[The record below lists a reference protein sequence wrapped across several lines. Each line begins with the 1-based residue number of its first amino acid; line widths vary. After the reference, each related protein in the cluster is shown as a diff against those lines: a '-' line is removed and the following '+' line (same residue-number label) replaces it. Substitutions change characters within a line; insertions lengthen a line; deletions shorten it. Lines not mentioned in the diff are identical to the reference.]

1 MIQVKNGINT
11 LIDIQNIKHSTP
23 LSIIDM
29 NVLNKSLKSK
39 KKISRNI
46 NLNGTIFNNLLEN
59 YNYSNLN
66 ERKNAIVGKGS
77 LFDGKGYIN
86 SYGYGW
92 KNNMIRNIYR
102 ICYNN
107 KIVKILSIGY
117 VTEASSNKGNGKNKS
132 TAFEENQLNSNEY
145 EDRKSIRGNNVNDK
159 NIFNNE
165 DNKILNRHE
174 HVDVSILNVEE
185 EIINNLKFILKISK
199 LYMYQY
205 IIFNEIV
212 VKNCKHLLI
221 YNKTGTGKTL
231 CYLLPLIQK
240 IINDKFDCSR
250 NVLILTQNIYL
261 CKQLYIYIL
270 SIYPNLNVCI
280 LSDENDSFSNMKK
293 MRSSVVVKNSIINKE
308 EFNTDMQIENSG
320 IHFYLCTPNKFES
333 YIKNYKN
340 KKKNDKNIMNNVLNC
355 VNTIVVDEFDYI
367 IENRRLI
374 FNFLFYYSS
383 KNRLNS
389 IENGIDKK
397 ENNNNYDNL
406 NYKDF
411 NMYLFTAN
419 INELMMKKINEH
431 LSDFIF
437 FDFVN
442 GIKEV
447 IKNNENENIASCSS
461 NKNKN
466 DNSFQLLSKE
476 NKKYS
481 LCNLNISHFIC
492 KINTPSKYKYV
503 PYFLNIFFF
512 NQKGISN
519 KNQSMLEQQKQF
531 NDINKDEY
539 DSNKLISDYMNQNTS
554 TIIEDGGKI
563 NKCIIFSNSK
573 DEVEKLYENAFLKP
587 HAVMIH
593 SDLLTAQKNENINLF
608 KLGKKSILI
617 TTDIVSRGLDIEN
630 VVFILNYSPP
640 VSPNDYVHRSGRTGR
655 GKEKGVCLTI
665 YHKYEYRNLEKV
677 IKYTKN
683 NFQVI
688 LCPHADEVYKFSVDT
703 LTDTIMK
710 IPPEKYEF
718 LHNKSRELFEA
729 YNTRIIAQILSI
741 LLKFDKKGQDISLLS
756 GKKNYTSV
764 LIKDPFFELIK
775 NKDDII
781 NMLKATIG
789 SGNFSSIVGDVAKCD
804 EGYIADIC
812 SSSVNKIINLFNN
825 SNSHYRN
832 KGVEINTIIELPQI
846 VREKK
851 TAMKKNKKTPWIKY
865 KLQRKKVIIL
875 GRKEDKHKKKGTA
888 EFIKDINR
896 PI

>member
-1 MIQVKNGINT
+1 MIRAKNGINT
-11 LIDIQNIKHSTP
+11 LIDIQNINNSSH

-29 NVLNKSLKSK
+29 NVLSKSLKGG

-46 NLNGTIFNNLLEN
+46 NLNRTICNNFLEN
-59 YNYSNLN
+59 YNYSSLI
-66 ERKNAIVGKGS
+66 ERKNGIVSKDSRFGGKE
-77 LFDGKGYIN
+77 YIKR
-86 SYGYGW
+86 YGYGW
-92 KNNMIRNIYR
+92 KNDMVRNT
-102 ICYNN
+102 N
-107 KIVKILSIGY
+107 KIIKILSIGY
-117 VTEASSNKGNGKNKS
+117 YTEANNNKGNDKNKN
-132 TAFEENQLNSNEY
+132 TVFEENELNSNKY
-145 EDRKSIRGNNVNDK
+145 EEWKSPQINNVNDK

-174 HVDVSILNVEE
+174 HIDVNILNVDE
-185 EIINNLKFILKISK
+185 EIINNLKFILKINK

-240 IINDKFDCSR
+240 IINDKFDCNR

-293 MRSSVVVKNSIINKE
+293 MRSSVVVKNNIINKE
-308 EFNTDMQIENSG
+308 NFNTDMEIENSG

-333 YIKNYKN
+333 YIKSYKN

-383 KNRLNS
+383 KNGLNF
-389 IENGIDKK
+389 IENEINKK

-431 LSDFIF
+431 LFDFIF

-442 GIKEV
+442 GIKET
-447 IKNNENENIASCSS
+447 IKNKENENTISCNS
-461 NKNKN
+461 NKNKK

-512 NQKGISN
+512 NQKGLSN
-519 KNQSMLEQQKQF
+519 KNQSMLERQKQF
-531 NDINKDEY
+531 NDIDKEEY
-539 DSNKLISDYMNQNTS
+539 DSNKLISDYMNKNTS
-554 TIIEDGGKI
+554 TIIEDGDKI

-608 KLGKKSILI
+608 KLGKKKILI

-688 LCPHADEVYKFSVDT
+688 LCPHTDEVYKFSVDT

-710 IPPEKYEF
+710 MPPEKYES
-718 LHNKSRELFEA
+718 LHNKSKELFEK

-741 LLKFDKKGQDISLLS
+741 LLKFDKKGQNISLLS

-781 NMLKATIG
+781 NMLKVTIG
-789 SGNFSSIVGDVAKCD
+789 SGNFSSIVGDIAKCD

-851 TAMKKNKKTPWIKY
+851 NVMKKNKKTPWIKY
-865 KLQRKKVIIL
+865 KLQRKKIIIL
-875 GRKEDKHKKKGTA
+875 GRKEDKYKKKGTA

>member
-1 MIQVKNGINT
+1 MIRVKNGMNT
-11 LIDIQNIKHSTP
+11 LIDIQNINHSIH

-29 NVLNKSLKSK
+29 NVLSKSLKSG

-46 NLNGTIFNNLLEN
+46 NLNGTVCNNFLEN
-59 YNYSNLN
+59 YNYSNLI
-66 ERKNAIVGKGS
+66 ERKNGIVSKDSRFGGKE
-77 LFDGKGYIN
+77 YIK

-92 KNNMIRNIYR
+92 KNDMLRNTYR

-107 KIVKILSIGY
+107 KIIKILSIGY
-117 VTEASSNKGNGKNKS
+117 YTEANNNKGDYKNKN
-132 TAFEENQLNSNEY
+132 TVFEENQLNSNEY
-145 EDRKSIRGNNVNDK
+145 EKQNSPRVNNVNDK

-174 HVDVSILNVEE
+174 HVGVSILNVDE
-185 EIINNLKFILKISK
+185 EIINNLKFILKINK

-205 IIFNEIV
+205 IVFNEIV

-240 IINDKFDCSR
+240 IINNKFDCNR

-293 MRSSVVVKNSIINKE
+293 MRSSVVVKNNIINKE
-308 EFNTDMQIENSG
+308 GFNTDIQIENSG

-367 IENRRLI
+367 VENRRFI

-383 KNRLNS
+383 KNGLSS
-389 IENGIDKK
+389 IENEIDKK

-431 LSDFIF
+431 LFDFIF

-442 GIKEV
+442 GIKET
-447 IKNNENENIASCSS
+447 IKNKENENIISCNS
-461 NKNKN
+461 NKNKK

-512 NQKGISN
+512 NQKGLSN
-519 KNQSMLEQQKQF
+519 KNQSMLERKKQF
-531 NDINKDEY
+531 NDIDKEEY
-539 DSNKLISDYMNQNTS
+539 DSNKLISDYMNKNTS
-554 TIIEDGGKI
+554 TIIEDGEKI

-573 DEVEKLYENAFLKP
+573 DEVK
-587 HAVMIH
+587 
-593 SDLLTAQKNENINLF
+593 
-608 KLGKKSILI
+608 
-617 TTDIVSRGLDIEN
+617 
-630 VVFILNYSPP
+630 
-640 VSPNDYVHRSGRTGR
+640 YVYMCVH
-655 GKEKGVCLTI
+655 
-665 YHKYEYRNLEKV
+665 
-677 IKYTKN
+677 
-683 NFQVI
+683 
-688 LCPHADEVYKFSVDT
+688 
-703 LTDTIMK
+703 
-710 IPPEKYEF
+710 
-718 LHNKSRELFEA
+718 
-729 YNTRIIAQILSI
+729 
-741 LLKFDKKGQDISLLS
+741 
-756 GKKNYTSV
+756 
-764 LIKDPFFELIK
+764 
-775 NKDDII
+775 
-781 NMLKATIG
+781 
-789 SGNFSSIVGDVAKCD
+789 
-804 EGYIADIC
+804 
-812 SSSVNKIINLFNN
+812 
-825 SNSHYRN
+825 
-832 KGVEINTIIELPQI
+832 
-846 VREKK
+846 
-851 TAMKKNKKTPWIKY
+851 
-865 KLQRKKVIIL
+865 
-875 GRKEDKHKKKGTA
+875 
-888 EFIKDINR
+888 
-896 PI
+896 